1 MQWYLYVLKQY
12 AVFKG
17 RASRPEY
24 WYFVL
29 FNIIISIILALVNN
43 LLGNPGD
50 GEGGGVFGFIYSL
63 LVLLPSLAVATR
75 RLHDTG
81 RTGWWLFIGL
91 IPIIGFFVLIYFFVQ
106 PSQPDPNEY
115 GDAPPPQPAT
125 S

>member
-1 MQWYLYVLKQY
+1 MMVI
-12 AVFKG
+12 
-17 RASRPEY
+17 R

-81 RTGWWLFIGL
+81 RTGWWLLIGL

-106 PSQPDPNEY
+106 PTQPDPNEY
-115 GDAPPPQPAT
+115 GDAPPSQPT
-125 S
+125 SS